1 MSLVRRF
8 RPPVE
13 SAIALALPDR
23 YEDFMHNRQSAG
35 PKRALFSPGA
45 ARTMNY
51 ETTVTADNAHA
62 MSDEIDAPVAASRS
76 RRRLIIVAL
85 VVLLLAIGAYF
96 VFGGGGKDA
105 DPAADKASQLPVV
118 SVVTPG
124 RASVEGTISATGTI
138 GARREIPVGVVGEGG
153 RVVAV
158 TVDQGDWVRQG
169 QVLVAVD
176 RSVQNQQASG
186 AAAQIGVA
194 RADANLAQAN
204 LDRALKLVSRGF
216 VSKADVDRLTA
227 TRDAAVARV
236 RVAEASLRELQA
248 RNARLNIYAPTSGL
262 ILTRDVELGQTI
274 GGGATPLFTI
284 AQGGEME
291 LLAKL
296 GEEDLAKVSV
306 GTPVTVTPV
315 GLERSFTG
323 SVWQVQPTIDAQTR
337 QGTARVALAYAEG
350 LRPGGF
356 ASAVINSGTVVAPML
371 PESAIM
377 SDAKGNYV
385 YIVGANDKVAR
396 RDVKTGLVTAQGIA
410 ITAGLTGQERVVLRA
425 GGFLNPGDTVKPR
438 VAKIE
443 R

>member
-1 MSLVRRF
+1 
-8 RPPVE
+8 
-13 SAIALALPDR
+13 
-23 YEDFMHNRQSAG
+23 
-35 PKRALFSPGA
+35 
-45 ARTMNY
+45 MNY
-51 ETTVTADNAHA
+51 ETTVTVGSDHDLSGTFDAQADTK
-62 MSDEIDAPVAASRS
+62 RK
-76 RRRLIIVAL
+76 RRRWIIGGV
-85 VVLLLAIGAYF
+85 VVLAAAILAYF
-96 VFGGGGKDA
+96 VFGGSEPP
-105 DPAADKASQLPVV
+105 PAADPNSQLPVV
-118 SVVTPG
+118 SVVSPG
-124 RASVEGTISATGTI
+124 RATVEGTIASTGTI

-153 RVVAV
+153 RVVSV
-158 TVDQGDWVRQG
+158 TVDQGSWVRQG

-204 LDRALKLVSRGF
+204 LDRALKLVDRGF
-216 VSKADVDRLTA
+216 ISKADVDRLTS

-248 RNARLNIYAPTSGL
+248 RNARLSIYAPTSGL
-262 ILTRDVELGQTI
+262 ILTRNVEPGQTI
-274 GGGATPLFTI
+274 GAGGEPLFTM

-296 GEEDLAKVSV
+296 GEEDLAKISV

-315 GLERSFTG
+315 GLDRSFTG
-323 SVWQVQPTIDAQTR
+323 QVWQVEPTIDQQTR
-337 QGTARVALAYAEG
+337 QGTARVALAYTPG

-356 ASAVINSGTVVAPML
+356 ASAVVNSGTVVAPML

-385 YIVGANDKVAR
+385 YIVGKDDKVER
-396 RDVKTGLVTAQGIA
+396 RDVTTGLVTDRGIA
-410 ITAGLTGQERVVLRA
+410 ITAGLSGQERVVLRA
-425 GGFLNPGDTVKPR
+425 GGFLNPGDKVRPR
-438 VAKIE
+438 LTRLA